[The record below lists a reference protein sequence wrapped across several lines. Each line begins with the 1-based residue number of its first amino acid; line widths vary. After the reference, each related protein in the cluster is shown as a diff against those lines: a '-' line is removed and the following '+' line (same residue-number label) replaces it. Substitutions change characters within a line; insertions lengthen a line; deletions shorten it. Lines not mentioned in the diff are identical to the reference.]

1 MALLADFQAL
11 KTDQL
16 QLATLNGTVATATTA
31 LANANAAVA
40 AQDTTIGA
48 DTATVVAD
56 LQDPKYGGTA
66 VVVTIPTDGTTPV
79 TVQLLTVV
87 PPEIAGGQAG
97 LAVQTV
103 NVAV

>member
-1 MALLADFQAL
+1 MALLADFNAL
-11 KTDQL
+11 NTDQL
-16 QLATLNGTVATATTA
+16 QLATLNGNVVTATTS

-40 AQDTTIGA
+40 NENTTIGA

-66 VVVTIPTDGTTPV
+66 VVVTIPTDGTSPV
-79 TVQLLTVV
+79 SVQLLTVV
-87 PPEIAGGQAG
+87 PPATAGGPAG